1 MVMRIIQIVASVADE
16 AAGPSYSVPRLASA
30 LARAGAEVALYALG
44 DPGAVGPAAPGVAFK
59 AFRQSAARAPI
70 LGQMRLSTDLDRA
83 VSIAAPDVD
92 ILHTHGLWLMP
103 NITPAAIARRA
114 GKAFV
119 LSPRGMLGPP
129 ALQFSRRRK
138 QLVWALMQR
147 RAAASAAM
155 LHATSEEECQ
165 EIRATG
171 LTSPVAVIPNGIDV
185 PALDRPAAGGV
196 RTVLSL
202 GRVHPK
208 KGLDRLIRAW
218 SQLGPAAAGWRLR
231 IVGPSEGGCA
241 DDLRRLVRDLGLAT
255 VDIEGSLFGEA
266 KLAAYRQAELF
277 VLPTLNENFAMTVAE
292 ALAAGT
298 PVISTR
304 GAPWAGLEAEGCGW
318 WIDHGETAMS
328 AALTAAMMRPREE
341 LAAMG
346 EKGRAWMQR
355 DFSWERIG
363 QDMIEAYRWIITGG
377 DRPATVRL

>member
-1 MVMRIIQIVASVADE
+1 MRVIQIVASVADE

-30 LARAGAEVALYALG
+30 VARAGAVVSLYAQG
-44 DPGAVGPAAPGVAFK
+44 EADAPGPFAPDVAFHPFRQTAPGV
-59 AFRQSAARAPI
+59 P
-70 LGQMRLSTDLDRA
+70 GLSQLRISRDLDRA
-83 VSIAAPDVD
+83 LQKAAPDVD

-103 NITPAAIARRA
+103 NISPAAIARRA
-114 GKAFV
+114 GKSFV

-129 ALQFSRRRK
+129 AMQFSRRRK
-138 QLVWALMQR
+138 QLVWALMQK

-155 LHATSEEECQ
+155 FHATSEEECQ
-165 EIRATG
+165 EIRAMG

-185 PALDRPAAGGV
+185 PPLERPMAGPA

-231 IVGPSEGGCA
+231 IVGPSEGSCA
-241 DDLRRLVRDLGLAT
+241 DDLRLLVRELGLTT

-266 KLAAYRQAELF
+266 KLAAYRQADLF

-298 PVISTR
+298 PVISTM
-304 GAPWAGLEAEGCGW
+304 GAPWAGLETKGCGW
-318 WIDHGETAMS
+318 WIDHGEAAMS

-346 EKGRAWMQR
+346 EKGRVWMQR
-355 DFSWERIG
+355 DFSWDRIG
-363 QDMIEAYRWIITGG
+363 RDMIDAYRWIGTGG

>member
-1 MVMRIIQIVASVADE
+1 MRVIQIVASVADE

-30 LARAGAEVALYALG
+30 VARSGAEVALYALG
-44 DPGAVGPAAPGVAFK
+44 EAGAPGPFAPGVAFHP
-59 AFRQSAARAPI
+59 FRQTAAGVPG
-70 LGQMRLSTDLDRA
+70 LGQLRISKDLDQALRTA
-83 VSIAAPDVD
+83 VPAVD
-92 ILHTHGLWLMP
+92 IVHTHGLWLMP

-129 ALQFSRRRK
+129 AMQFSRRRK

-155 LHATSEEECQ
+155 LHATSEEECE
-165 EIRATG
+165 EIRAMG

-185 PALDRPAAGGV
+185 PALERPGPGGV

-218 SQLGPAAAGWRLR
+218 SQLGPPAAGWRLR

-241 DDLRRLVRDLGLAT
+241 DDLRRLVGELGLAT
-255 VDIEGSLFGEA
+255 VDIDGSLFGEA
-266 KLAAYRQAELF
+266 KLAAYRQADLF

-304 GAPWAGLEAEGCGW
+304 GAPWAGLATEGCGW
-318 WIDHGETAMS
+318 WIDHGEAAMS

-355 DFSWERIG
+355 DFSWDRIG
-363 QDMIEAYRWIITGG
+363 QDMMDAYRWVGMGG
-377 DRPATVRL
+377 DRPDSVRL